1 MKVYITMECDAE
13 SCSNDKV
20 FDTEL
25 KAKDRV
31 LFLIEKERTRLK
43 QAIVDATNHYH
54 HNDLEHHMKIY
65 NEALKK
71 LDNGD
76 HPYTYKEY
84 EVE

>member
-1 MKVYITMECDAE
+1 MECNVD

-43 QAIVDATNHYH
+43 QAIVDAPNHYH
-54 HNDLEHHMKIY
+54 HTDLEHHINMY

-71 LDNGD
+71 LDNGH
-76 HPYTYKEY
+76 HPYTYKAY

>member
-1 MKVYITMECDAE
+1 MKVYITMECYVG

-31 LFLIEKERTRLK
+31 LFLIERQRTGLK
-43 QAIVDATNHYH
+43 QALVDAPNHYH
-54 HNDLEHHMKIY
+54 DDLERQINVY